1 MNKKELREYQLAQ
14 LELLDIT
21 DEICKTNNL
30 TYYLIGG
37 TLLGAVRHN
46 GFIPWDA
53 DMDIAMPRED
63 YERFLKYWME
73 NPSERY
79 FYQHFSTEKNHLSPH
94 AILKIKN
101 TKVVMNGMVSKYRP
115 KHEGIYMDVF
125 PLDNP
130 PKLSKQQKKQAQKIK
145 KIKRVIELKSGYE
158 YSSTSTLKKNVKKL
172 IQIVLLPI
180 SFTYLNRKMDNCM
193 KKYSSPDGECLVS
206 MASHYSYWK
215 QLMPKKVYG
224 VPTKV
229 CFEGKFYSAPAKVD
243 EYLTRIY
250 KDYMKEPSDDNLY
263 SILDFISKVDYN
275 IQGEK

>member
-1 MNKKELREYQLAQ
+1 MNKKELREYQIAQ

-63 YERFLKYWME
+63 YEKFLRYWME

-79 FYQHFSTEKNHLSPH
+79 FYQHFLTEKNHLSPH

-101 TKVVMNGMVSKYRP
+101 TKVVMNGMVSKYSS

-130 PKLSKQQKKQAQKIK
+130 PKLPKQQKKQAKRIRE
-145 KIKRVIELKSGYE
+145 IKRIVEFKAGYE
-158 YSSTSTLKKNVKKL
+158 YCSTSVSKKIAKKL
-172 IQIVLLPI
+172 LQIMLFPV
-180 SFTYLNRKMDNCM
+180 SFTYLNKKMDNCM
-193 KKYSSPDGECLVS
+193 KEYSSPDGEYLVS

-215 QLMPKKVYG
+215 QLMPKEVYG
-224 VPTKV
+224 NPIQVS
-229 CFEGKFYSAPAKVD
+229 FENKLYNAPAKVD

-250 KDYMKEPSDDNLY
+250 KDYMKIPSDDNLY
-263 SILDFISKVDYN
+263 SILDFITKVDYN
-275 IQGEK
+275 VQGEK

>member
-1 MNKKELREYQLAQ
+1 MNMEELREYQLAQ

-21 DEICKTNNL
+21 DKICKTNNL
-30 TYYLIGG
+30 TYYIIGG

-63 YERFLKYWME
+63 YEKFLKYWNE
-73 NPSERY
+73 NPDERY

-101 TKVVMNGMVSKYRP
+101 TKVVMNGMISKYKP

-130 PKLSKQQKKQAQKIK
+130 PKLPKQQEKQAQKIK
-145 KIKRVIELKSGYE
+145 KIKRVIELKAGYE
-158 YSSTSTLKKNVKKL
+158 YGSTSALRKIAKKL
-172 IQIVLLPI
+172 LQSILSPV

-193 KKYSSPDGECLVS
+193 KKYSSPDGEYLVS
-206 MASHYSYWK
+206 MASHYSYRK
-215 QLMPKKVYG
+215 QLMPKEVYG
-224 VPTKV
+224 NPIRVS
-229 CFEGKFYSAPAKVD
+229 FENKLYNAPAKVD

-250 KDYMKEPSDDNLY
+250 KDYMKIPSDDNLY
-263 SILDFISKVDYN
+263 SILDFIAKVDYN
-275 IQGEK
+275 VQGEM